1 MLSEYVSDIF
11 HSHIDAAMR
20 CIDAN
25 SESIAAASE
34 LMVGCMLSEGKI
46 FCCGDGANSLMPHL
60 LTANLQNRYQYERPS
75 LPAINLS
82 ADTVVTAG
90 ITADSAYGELYSRQ
104 LQSLGQ
110 SGDIVVIYYQGN
122 VSAAVVKAV
131 QAAHERD
138 MTIIAISNAD
148 GSETNAL
155 LTANDIEIA
164 IPHNNRARVSEMQMV
179 VTNSLCEL
187 VEMQLFGANE

>member
-1 MLSEYVSDIF
+1 MLSDYVSDIF

-25 SESIAAASE
+25 SDSIAAASE
-34 LMVGCMLSEGKI
+34 IMVACMLNEGKI
-46 FCCGDGANSLMPHL
+46 LCCGDGANALMPHL
-60 LTANLQNRYQYERPS
+60 LAANLLNRYQYERPS

-82 ADTVVTAG
+82 ADTVVTGG
-90 ITADSAYGELYSRQ
+90 ITSDSAYGELYSRQ
-104 LQSLGQ
+104 ILSLGQ
-110 SGDIVVIYYQGN
+110 AGDVAIIYYQGN
-122 VSAAVVKAV
+122 VSAAVVKTV

-138 MTIIAISNAD
+138 MTVIAVSNAD

-155 LTANDIEIA
+155 LTGNDIEIS

-179 VTNSLCEL
+179 VTNCLCEL
-187 VEMQLFGANE
+187 IDMQLFGAND